1 MASTST
7 LAKPASVGQPSDSI
21 DLFDIGLD
29 TTLLIVQLIIDD
41 IAKVSDTRKGKNR
54 ADAPLSGEEYAFQI
68 QREMLESSMRT
79 IDDHRIAK
87 NLDAA
92 LEADVPYLTAITISE
107 QAATED
113 RQAAL
118 ALSRGEQLPPPSRSQ
133 RQLGDAEFSIPAP

>member
-7 LAKPASVGQPSDSI
+7 LARPASVGQPSDSI

-41 IAKVSDTRKGKNR
+41 IAKVTDTRKGKNR

-68 QREMLESSMRT
+68 QREMLESSMLT

-107 QAATED
+107 QAAADD
-113 RQAAL
+113 RQAAF
-118 ALSRGEQLPPPSRSQ
+118 ALSRGEALPHPSHSQ
-133 RQLGDAEFSIPAP
+133 HLLGDAGFSIPAP